1 MPLNLATFSIMK
13 IATFTEI
20 SQNFSDAM
28 DRVVDDHMPIAITQ
42 RGGKPV
48 VILSL
53 EDWNFVQSKIGG
65 ELTHIGD

>member
-1 MPLNLATFSIMK
+1 MLPNLVTVCVME

-20 SQNFSDAM
+20 SKDLPAAM

-48 VILSL
+48 VMLSL
-53 EDWNFVQSKIGG
+53 EDWNFIQLKVGG

>member
-1 MPLNLATFSIMK
+1 MSGNLATFCVME
-13 IATFTEI
+13 IATFTVI
-20 SQNFSDAM
+20 SKGFSAAM
-28 DRVVDDHMPIAITQ
+28 DRVVDDHMPIAITK

-48 VILSL
+48 VVLSL